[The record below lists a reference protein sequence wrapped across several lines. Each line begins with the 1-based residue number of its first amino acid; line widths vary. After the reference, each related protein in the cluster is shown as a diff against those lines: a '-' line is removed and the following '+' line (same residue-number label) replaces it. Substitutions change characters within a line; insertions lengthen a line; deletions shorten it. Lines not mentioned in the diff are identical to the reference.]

1 LIFGVARRSL
11 AVMESQ
17 LRENRHSTVDE
28 EPSELGTV
36 AEGAAGGSY
45 FRILH
50 IDDDIDDRALVAREL
65 RGEMPDVALI
75 EAADPASLEDALERG
90 AFDMVITDY
99 DLRWGNGLDI
109 LRRLQQ
115 ERPWIPVIMFTG
127 TGNEEIAVAAMKAG
141 VRDYILKSPDHFKT
155 LCTAVRRIVQRA
167 DVERAVSA
175 EARYKELFDTV
186 PVGLFRSTPKG
197 EILDANTAFL
207 QMTGFTNLDDLL
219 SRNFGELHPTQHDFA
234 AWRDKLERDG
244 AVTCVECQFRESTGA
259 TRWVEIHAKALRD
272 PDTRQIYYEGSVED
286 ISQRKGVEQEREQ
299 LIEEL
304 RSALGRV
311 RSLAGLLPI
320 CSSCKKIRDSGG
332 HWNMLE
338 SYIENHSQAHFTHSF
353 CPDCARRLY
362 PEIFLDTPQ

>member
-1 LIFGVARRSL
+1 LIFGLTSRL
-11 AVMESQ
+11 LFLMESK
-17 LRENRHSTVDE
+17 LRESRQVVPDE
-28 EPSELGTV
+28 ESSDLGKS
-36 AEGAAGGSY
+36 ADGGAGGSS
-45 FRILH
+45 FRVLH
-50 IDDDIDDRALVAREL
+50 IDDNLNDRVLVARAL
-65 RGEMPDVALI
+65 RNAISDVSII
-75 EAADPASLEDALERG
+75 EAGDRASAEDALRRG
-90 AFDMVITDY
+90 DFDLIITDY
-99 DLRWGNGLDI
+99 QLRWSNGIEI
-109 LRRLQQ
+109 LMSVQRQ
-115 ERPWIPVIMFTG
+115 RPWIPVIMFTG
-127 TGNEEIAVAAMKAG
+127 TGNEEVAVEAMKAG
-141 VRDYILKSPDHFKT
+141 VRDYILKSPKGFKT
-155 LCTAVRRIVQRA
+155 LSAAARTIRQKTG
-167 DVERAVSA
+167 VERAITA

-207 QMTGFTNLDDLL
+207 EMAGFSNLDELL
-219 SRNFGELHPTQHDFA
+219 AKNFDELHPSQGDFA

-244 AVTCVECQFRESTGA
+244 AVACVECQFRQNGGA

-286 ISQRKGVEQEREQ
+286 ISQRKTVELEREQ
-299 LIEEL
+299 LIDEL

-353 CPDCARRLY
+353 CPECARRLY
-362 PEIFLDTPQ
+362 PEIFLDTP

>member
-1 LIFGVARRSL
+1 
-11 AVMESQ
+11 MEPQ
-17 LRENRHSTVDE
+17 LRENRHRTVDE
-28 EPSELGTV
+28 EPSELENSVEGT
-36 AEGAAGGSY
+36 AGGSY
-45 FRILH
+45 FRVLH
-50 IDDDIDDRALVAREL
+50 IDDDLDDRALVAREL
-65 RGEMPDVALI
+65 RSEMPDIAIV
-75 EAADPASLEDALERG
+75 EVADPASLEAAFERG
-90 AFDMVITDY
+90 GFDLVITDY

-109 LRRLQQ
+109 LRRIHH

-127 TGNEEIAVAAMKAG
+127 TGNEEIAVEAMKAG
-141 VRDYILKSPDHFKT
+141 VRDYILKSPKHFKT

-167 DVERAVSA
+167 GVERAVSA

-207 QMTGFTNLDDLL
+207 EMTGFTNLDELL
-219 SRNFGELHPTQHDFA
+219 SRNFDELHPSHQDFA

-244 AVTCVECQFRESTGA
+244 AVACVECQFRETGGA

-272 PDTRQIYYEGSVED
+272 PETRQIFYEGSVED

-304 RSALGRV
+304 RAALGRV

-332 HWNMLE
+332 QWNMLE

-362 PEIFLDTPQ
+362 PEIFLDAPQ